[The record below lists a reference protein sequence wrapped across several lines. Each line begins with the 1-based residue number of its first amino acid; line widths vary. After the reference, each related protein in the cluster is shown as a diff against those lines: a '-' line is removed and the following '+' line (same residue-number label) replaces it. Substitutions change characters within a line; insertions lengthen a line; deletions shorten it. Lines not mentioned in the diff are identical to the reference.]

1 MKLRMPEERRAIA
14 ESAERQMRLWTL
26 RSEIWERL
34 QKEKEQVAIEEQV
47 RPFITITREAGAGG
61 GEIGAKLAEKL
72 GFQILGREMLD
83 YLAETYQMPRD
94 MLDFVDEKTAHWIH
108 DAFGFWLDKY
118 TISQEEYVVH
128 LGRMAFL
135 AAQHKE
141 CVFIGRGVQ
150 FVLPREKGLAVR
162 IVAPEKYRVARTEL
176 MRRVSTDEAKQYI
189 AETDRGRK
197 EFVRR
202 YFHQDV
208 ENPLLYDLVV
218 NVDRLGVDGAVELIA
233 HAFRSLFGNASTQ

>member
-1 MKLRMPEERRAIA
+1 M
-14 ESAERQMRLWTL
+14 RQWTL
-26 RSEIWERL
+26 QSEIWEKL
-34 QKEKEQVAIEEQV
+34 QEEKDRIPLEEHLH
-47 RPFITITREAGAGG
+47 PFIAVSREAGAGG
-61 GEIGAKLAEKL
+61 GDIAARVAEKM

-83 YLAETYQMPRD
+83 YLADTFQLPRD

-118 TISQEEYVVH
+118 TVSQEEYVIR
-128 LGRMAFL
+128 LGRMVLL
-135 AAQHKE
+135 AAQHRE

-150 FVLPREKGLAVR
+150 FLLPKNKGLTVR
-162 IVAPEKYRVARTEL
+162 IVASEKNRVERTKQMRNVSIEEARQF
-176 MRRVSTDEAKQYI
+176 V

-208 ENPLLYDLVV
+208 ADPLLYDLVL
-218 NVDRLGVDGAVELIA
+218 NADKFGVEGAVDMIV
-233 HAFRSLFGNASTQ
+233 HTYQHLFAPAKV